1 MTMVDT
7 RTNFA
12 KDIVSLLREN
22 YGGKVRVF
30 QSEIPLSIRAAEISA
45 EGKSIFAH
53 DKNGKVAVAYENLT
67 KEVLNGEKSRQK
79 HKNDLIR

>member
-12 KDIVSLLREN
+12 KDIVALLREN

-30 QSEIPLSIRAAEISA
+30 GSEIPLSIRAAEISA
-45 EGKSIFAH
+45 EGKSIFTH
-53 DKNGKVAVAYENLT
+53 DKNGKVAAAYENLT

-79 HKNDLIR
+79 HKNDLLR